1 MMNFIRTLSPSTSPA
16 HISKKGELLVV
27 RERILQSILL
37 ILGVVV
43 IVALIGLAISG
54 ISEQNYIR
62 LLGHVATSA
71 AVIAFVLYRRLPY
84 TLRVLVVVIA
94 IFITA
99 MLTLWND
106 GFVGNVKL
114 YLLAFVAIT
123 SVFLDRRFS
132 IAALFVAE
140 AALIISGYLIVN
152 GRVSLPPAIIASG
165 IVSVQLWNETCIFF
179 GLVASL
185 VVFTITRLIDGLENA
200 FYRVEKL
207 SQDLSKERFS
217 LQERVEKRTEEI
229 QYRMRQV
236 LTASEISQTIVSL
249 RDPAQLLSQIVELI
263 RERFD
268 LYYVGVFIVDKLNN
282 AVLRAGTGEAG
293 AKMVAIGHHLVVG
306 GNSMIGWCI
315 VNRQA
320 RVALD
325 VGTEAVRFNNPYL
338 PNTRSEMAIPII
350 SRNEVFGALTIQSD
364 RANAFGQEDIQILQG
379 VANSMAIALENMKLF
394 QQAQEAIEEVRTLNR
409 EYLREAWSQV
419 TNEVGNLSYTY
430 EDIDP
435 ASSAPGKIVHI
446 PLTLREQVIGQ
457 ITLETETGDLR
468 PDQLEFIDAVT
479 TQTALALE
487 NARLLEE
494 TQRRAAQEQTLN
506 QLTTEFSRAFSIDD
520 ILKIALRQL
529 SELPAVSEVSVHLA
543 PPAKIS
549 QTRAT
554 QDGSS
559 SHRGNGKEN

>member
-1 MMNFIRTLSPSTSPA
+1 MMNYIRTLSPFTPPA
-16 HISKKGELLVV
+16 HIAKKGELLVV
-27 RERILQSILL
+27 RERILQTLLL
-37 ILGVVV
+37 IVGVT
-43 IVALIGLAISG
+43 ALIALAGLTISS
-54 ISEQNYIR
+54 IINQQYVQ
-62 LLGHVATSA
+62 LLGHIATSI
-71 AVIAFVLYRRLPY
+71 VVLVFVLYRRVPY
-84 TLRVLVVVIA
+84 TLRALVVVIT
-94 IFITA
+94 IFVTA
-99 MLTLWND
+99 VLTLWND
-106 GFVGNVKL
+106 GLVGNVKL
-114 YLLAFVAIT
+114 YLLAFVTVT
-123 SVFLDRRFS
+123 SVLLNRRFS
-132 IAALFVAE
+132 IAALVMSNG
-140 AALIISGYLIVN
+140 ALIISGYLIVN

-179 GLVASL
+179 GIVSNL
-185 VVFTITRLIDGLENA
+185 VVLTITTLISGLENA
-200 FYRVEKL
+200 FYRVERL

-217 LQERVEKRTEEI
+217 LQDRVEKRTEEI

-249 RDPAQLLSQIVELI
+249 RDPHQLLGQIVELI

-268 LYYVGVFIVDKLNN
+268 LYYVGVFILDKSNN
-282 AVLRAGTGEAG
+282 AILQAGTGEAG
-293 AKMVAIGHHLVVG
+293 AKMVEIGHHLVVG

-364 RANAFGQEDIQILQG
+364 HPNAFGEEDIQILQG

-394 QQAQEAIEEVRTLNR
+394 QQAQESIEEVRTLNR

-419 TNEVGNLSYTY
+419 TDELGNLSYTY
-430 EDIDP
+430 EDQD
-435 ASSAPGKIVHI
+435 AATSAPGKVVNI

-457 ITLETETGDLR
+457 ITLETETAHLTS
-468 PDQLEFIDAVT
+468 DQLEFIDAVT

-506 QLTTEFSRAFSIDD
+506 KLTTEFSRAFSIDD

-529 SELPAVSEVSVHLA
+529 SELPSVSEVSVHLS

-549 QTRAT
+549 QARAT
-554 QDGSS
+554 QDGTS